1 MFDFIVDKFLDAVHS
16 AAGKQDADF
25 VRFRVF
31 DEGGKSILDTDD
43 PDRFSAF
50 LEKMKAE
57 AHESAEQKEKKL
69 CDRDCA
75 TCDSCGDD
83 AEDEYDDFDYD
94 YDCGDEEGWDDDEYD
109 DDDWDEDDEYG
120 EDIIFE
126 IPVAGVAAAAALIGS
141 VAMLIRAL
149 RKR

>member
-1 MFDFIVDKFLDAVHS
+1 MFDSIVEKIFDAMHS
-16 AAGKQDADF
+16 AVGKSDSDLEIS
-25 VRFRVF
+25 FRVT
-31 DEGGKSILDTDD
+31 DEDGKDILNTHS
-43 PDRFSAF
+43 PEEFRAF
-50 LEKMKAE
+50 LERLKA
-57 AHESAEQKEKKL
+57 AAEQPEKKL
-69 CDRDCA
+69 CDHDCA

-94 YDCGDEEGWDDDEYD
+94 YDYGDEEGWDDDEYD
-109 DDDWDEDDEYG
+109 DDDWDEDDEYD
-120 EDIIFE
+120 EDVIFE